1 MCYKH
6 VEHPSIH
13 LPTLFSSLTRTQI
26 KYKNSTKHKND
37 CNTSSSSTH
46 KKETQQHPQISF
58 SPFPGDHTIQQQ
70 QKTIKPSTNITNAKA
85 SHIIQKHKHN
95 STFSPPPINPNLT
108 PADSLILSLLPTP
121 TPQPTNPSP
130 Q

>member
-1 MCYKH
+1 MLNISL
-6 VEHPSIH
+6 SISPH
-13 LPTLFSSLTRTQI
+13 SSLLLPEL
-26 KYKNSTKHKND
+26 KLNTKTPQ
-37 CNTSSSSTH
+37 NTKMTAIHHH

-58 SPFPGDHTIQQQ
+58 SPFPGNHTIQQQ

-108 PADSLILSLLPTP
+108 PADSLIVSLLPTP